1 MIDRRTIFEIHRL
14 RNEGLSKQKIAK
26 TLQINRKTVR
36 KYLKDPNPEKPI
48 ITRASKLDPFK
59 EKIDRFLKIDPTVSA
74 EVIRQSLAQQGFDGG
89 ITIVKAYLRGIRKS
103 LKKKEAFI
111 RFESAPGQQCQID
124 WGHFGSIDYGNT
136 KRKLYV
142 LAVIESHS
150 RLLYLEFTHTQRQET
165 LHRCLLN
172 AFLFFKGTP
181 KELVTDNMLT
191 AVTERDGVLI
201 RFNEAFLD
209 FLRPFA
215 IVPKACNVRSP
226 HEKGKVE
233 KGAIH
238 YIRYNF
244 FPLRSFTSLKDLQAQ
259 ADHWRDHVANVRIHS
274 TTGERP
280 INRFK
285 PEAMRPMPPLLPDCR
300 DTAPAKVHP
309 DFSIRF
315 DANNYTVPPW
325 AIGKQVIVKADHYTL
340 TVYLNEKS
348 IATHHRSYKRKERVE
363 LPAHKEAALRQ
374 KRKLWRSQEVEIFI
388 SLGEEAK
395 TYLERLT
402 NTNQPIK
409 KNLKKLLALKDQYG
423 SYAII
428 EAIKRATLHNAY
440 GAHYIENILYQ
451 DMTPHKH
458 HPPVKVKQTNLNRI
472 RLEEPSLAQ
481 YDALIIKRRKNH
493 DKDRSYQG

>member
-59 EKIDRFLKIDPTVSA
+59 EKIDQFLKIDPTVSA

-150 RLLYLEFTHTQRQET
+150 RLLYLDFTHSQRQET

-226 HEKGKVE
+226 HEKG
-233 KGAIH
+233 
-238 YIRYNF
+238 YIAYCT
-244 FPLRSFTSLKDLQAQ
+244 SF
-259 ADHWRDHVANVRIHS
+259 VV
-274 TTGERP
+274 
-280 INRFK
+280 
-285 PEAMRPMPPLLPDCR
+285 
-300 DTAPAKVHP
+300 
-309 DFSIRF
+309 
-315 DANNYTVPPW
+315 
-325 AIGKQVIVKADHYTL
+325 
-340 TVYLNEKS
+340 
-348 IATHHRSYKRKERVE
+348 
-363 LPAHKEAALRQ
+363 
-374 KRKLWRSQEVEIFI
+374 
-388 SLGEEAK
+388 
-395 TYLERLT
+395 
-402 NTNQPIK
+402 
-409 KNLKKLLALKDQYG
+409 
-423 SYAII
+423 
-428 EAIKRATLHNAY
+428 
-440 GAHYIENILYQ
+440 
-451 DMTPHKH
+451 
-458 HPPVKVKQTNLNRI
+458 
-472 RLEEPSLAQ
+472 
-481 YDALIIKRRKNH
+481 
-493 DKDRSYQG
+493 